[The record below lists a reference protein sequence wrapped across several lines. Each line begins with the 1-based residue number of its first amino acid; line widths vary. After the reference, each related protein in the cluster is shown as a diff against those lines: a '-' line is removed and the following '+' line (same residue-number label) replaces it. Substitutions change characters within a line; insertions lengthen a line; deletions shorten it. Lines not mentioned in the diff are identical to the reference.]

1 MQEENRKLR
10 RGSRSSNS
18 STPASTSDRQ
28 VSTGSRQ
35 SVQNHGG
42 VVIDSGSESCGEEA
56 RLRTAEAFMSGIQS
70 AIKAEPQSQAEL
82 SAELVGEV
90 DSVLSKLM
98 QSINNSD
105 DPSLMPLI
113 VNLQAS
119 LKATVNHV
127 DSNKVTEAASTQS
140 SKKKE
145 VALSEFSTGADEP
158 FFPFD
163 GADGTSSKI
172 PWKIRAARKR
182 AMKHHT
188 TGMTKD
194 EFAKIKQS
202 LMQSSANCKI
212 FLINKSY
219 FNQAILICIISVQ
232 KAAQSQSY
240 ALTRNKSESAIKYYS
255 THGAPVDDEE
265 DIGAQTEPV
274 TGETD
279 TNELGYA
286 SDVCDYNV
294 DVAKSQTLP
303 SRGFLIQPADTS
315 QMLSNSNAKSHPDFN
330 VLGRTVV
337 SSHVK
342 PMSPSIESSLYDRR
356 QRLIQK
362 RAKIFKSSENLCGHS
377 SQQPSMYKNHY
388 TRASSNSVL
397 NLTEHF
403 TEHINN
409 QYNNY
414 QQNHNNYK
422 SYDSLLQIGSASNG
436 CSDDYNNDY
445 QSRKI
450 SQESTTT
457 ADDEDS
463 QNVRP
468 IRRRGTSTGV
478 RARIARRK
486 KMKDANSMDSALGTL
501 SDQEATSEAYDEDD
515 SVEEKQDSEPMD
527 DWQST
532 KVKSPQSFDMI
543 SKTTVMS
550 AAEMTPET
558 ARRNWNSRFSNI
570 KSSFNAASEE
580 DLSKSRSPSLHS
592 LEDRSKSASK
602 ERSPMIRPYG
612 SQLSGSASPAL
623 LRQTKEDKDKENS
636 IKAITTVSPNNGVP
650 LQKPLEAIEL
660 SKSKQPTPNRDNF
673 IVSTPRA
680 SKSMPKETSYDERS
694 RAEVLGLVKAGRG
707 EDGPNPVAKSDDMDY
722 QEYMNIISKVRKTK
736 DIARAR
742 AEHFRLASM
751 YAKEQKRQEE
761 LEEEEERLKI
771 ERKKIEAEA
780 KTRPQPL
787 PIMPVYPM
795 VQPKPVPPPKPPSPA
810 KAKTPPPPVPPV
822 VSIDYETTVPTTSAP
837 MYTTVST
844 TQDALLQEKEESF
857 HGSNQS
863 LGEEKGQLDKI
874 QTELK
879 KSSPSPI
886 KALTQPISLD
896 VGPSQQ
902 QLQSESIEPKQEQD
916 STFSM
921 SNDTTTLSP
930 SHEEQRLDD
939 IEKEHKRQQEIKENL
954 IKAEQEK
961 LQKLREEQMKQEKER
976 EEIRRLEFERLRQIQ
991 EEQRQLEEERR
1002 RQEEHIRLEQLRI
1015 EEERKR
1021 QEKLQAEKNAEYNR
1035 QRLEMEAKNVAMN
1048 EGQRVILDPR
1058 LNSMSP
1064 HEKVL
1069 QERLMQQEMLRQ
1081 EHRKE
1086 ESKIRQEKLKLIQQE
1101 EMLIGRQED
1110 MLRQIEAERTN
1121 LFKQEQLIRKRQQER
1136 LQQVRQ
1142 EKMLLEKQEEMIRI
1156 REEQLDQERQRQEK
1170 LRQEQ
1175 MALREQEEAIRKR
1188 QEQISKE
1195 LMSANSMMTQSD
1207 EMNLLDN
1214 QIFPSNLNQVPE
1226 PMETFNINGENDQQQ
1241 VFMFEEGLNGEGEE
1255 EDWSGSGSGS
1265 ETIDEEVDY
1274 ECKVEVKQPQ
1284 IFAPTSVRSIES
1296 TIGNAPWAQV
1306 TPYLTYSESQSVKA
1320 QEEVTAIFSQS
1331 VSFTRPGV
1339 VTSPESMRTSTN
1351 LLTTPDNSLSLQSQL
1366 SVEPRSLSS
1375 SCANSPP
1382 APVPPLPLDESS
1394 DALSPVPGKPP
1405 KLETSNSKESKKS
1418 NGPKSPRIGGPG
1430 SAFKPYA
1437 SSDNLFDPGNLPR
1450 RSNTESSIPNTT
1462 KNYPLQNG
1470 NTLDSRFFMK
1480 GKVPPMHGKVRELK
1494 KPVHPPFSTTDT
1506 EPEMKEC
1513 NLSIMDTRKK
1523 GKKVPVYS
1531 TSETEEEYQ
1540 AYLKC
1545 KPKWHGKGGHK
1556 DSWDPLQ
1563 IQSPPQITQ
1572 KPVGV
1577 LQKPKPQPAGLP
1589 VIERGSQIGATPIFV
1604 PHQPVEPMKPVVH
1617 SLPPLPP
1624 VPTMAS
1630 LPTIAPAP
1638 LPVIEPVTLPPLVVP
1653 TVLKNGNGQP
1663 PVIPMTIKKETI
1675 QSNGFQ
1681 TKKSTPPPP
1690 ISLIKKSDSIIE
1702 VRPIAAP
1709 TKPIELP
1716 ERQME
1721 PKFPVVKPAQYQLEY
1736 PPAGIIPT
1744 EPVEKIKVNANVSE
1758 QHKEITQ
1765 PEEIKTFEPVINK
1778 NQMLNVPNAVKSH
1791 SPLSISAE
1799 RTPDSKHSLSPT
1811 LHSGLSDLPKEKSP
1825 LSFSSQPSL
1834 SDKKEDF
1841 SQESEDSKP
1850 PKRTTAQQR
1859 LQQKLMSEA
1868 LQKVEFKKQL
1878 SSKTAARPNP
1888 TIAAMEI
1895 MTRKELKAGEME
1907 QRIARGEIPAP
1918 PIPTQQQSFFE
1929 NVASQSKLNK
1939 PFQQEIRRSE
1949 SMMMEKPTISPK
1961 PTFQKRL
1968 SQENV
1973 GSIAPIIVL
1982 KKQPKRLDPDEIKVR
1997 QEQVVKAREYRVT
2010 SPIARVSSSPVPTPQ
2025 NKIPSPP
2032 REPQIRQK
2040 MASPVPKVSSSP
2052 VQPVPQK
2059 MLSPPVQPLPQKMLS
2074 PPKEQQKM
2082 KVSPEPIKKPIM
2094 KKVEMST
2101 EKVVSA
2107 KVQATAKSAALASIV
2122 PKTQQVPKQGLSNAE
2137 IAFEKLRYEKQMKME
2152 AINQASTK
2160 KAAEEYEKSINNEP
2174 RQSRRFDS
2182 RRGHQQA
2189 RSKSIGSN
2197 LAQRLHIASSFG
2209 EDDDVSPNKTV
2220 LPWASEQPKHSN
2232 PGIRKHI
2239 AARDRGYQL
2248 RMSKSSDSITAAKLL
2263 AEANMNSSNLRIN
2276 QDMSKSMERQMD
2288 IYTKTREDIRKI
2300 LEVAKACSVQDRI
2313 KLFNDPT
2320 PFTEPPMTMT
2330 REERAEAIRR
2340 EILDAKAQDEVG
2352 SGSSDIQMQSPVE
2365 AKVKPLRIPMKPKLV
2380 ESVENTNR
2388 PEPGSK
2394 LRINHPANTKAPE
2407 VKSILRTSTHS
2418 MDRSPNSTR
2427 APSADSSLPSSM
2439 SETKPKSI
2447 LVKTKKIPKLVHS
2460 NSVNENHNNDTNGGG
2475 PKIYAQSATDISG
2488 GEDDDSERSRKKS
2501 IPLTINT
2508 KAQFLEVPHHESGL
2522 KKSKSFSNPGQ
2533 YECAMSDQEKSDKQ
2547 KTIMAFFDASLNPEE
2562 QRARRK
2568 TSPMPPTTITS
2579 SQVVTRRS
2587 TAVSIQQKRAQVSSI
2602 SDEILGE
2609 EDLTNVDE
2617 AFESLLNSTFQE
2629 AQARG
2634 RTRSEHSRG
2643 GSKRRSQS
2651 SHPSSSSARNS
2662 EVGSVSSLS
2671 SAAPG
2676 LQQKSSRKSSSNS
2689 LTSSSSVNRKQ
2700 SRNKVNPNNLS
2711 DQQASSSQVMPNKEV
2726 LADPLGALPTSHTKK
2741 YLPRQQTW
2749 ASGTPPPPLPQTPS
2763 PTQSEYDTCPDPWED
2778 Y

>member
-1 MQEENRKLR
+1 M
-10 RGSRSSNS
+10 
-18 STPASTSDRQ
+18 
-28 VSTGSRQ
+28 
-35 SVQNHGG
+35 
-42 VVIDSGSESCGEEA
+42 
-56 RLRTAEAFMSGIQS
+56 
-70 AIKAEPQSQAEL
+70 
-82 SAELVGEV
+82 
-90 DSVLSKLM
+90 
-98 QSINNSD
+98 
-105 DPSLMPLI
+105 
-113 VNLQAS
+113 
-119 LKATVNHV
+119 
-127 DSNKVTEAASTQS
+127 
-140 SKKKE
+140 
-145 VALSEFSTGADEP
+145 
-158 FFPFD
+158 
-163 GADGTSSKI
+163 
-172 PWKIRAARKR
+172 
-182 AMKHHT
+182 
-188 TGMTKD
+188 
-194 EFAKIKQS
+194 
-202 LMQSSANCKI
+202 
-212 FLINKSY
+212 
-219 FNQAILICIISVQ
+219 
-232 KAAQSQSY
+232 
-240 ALTRNKSESAIKYYS
+240 
-255 THGAPVDDEE
+255 
-265 DIGAQTEPV
+265 

-362 RAKIFKSSENLCGHS
+362 RAKIFQSTENLCGHR
-377 SQQPSMYKNHY
+377 PSMYKNHY

-403 TEHINN
+403 TEHFNN
-409 QYNNY
+409 QYNN
-414 QQNHNNYK
+414 QQNHINTK
-422 SYDSLLQIGSASNG
+422 SYDSLLQIGSTSNG
-436 CSDDYNNDY
+436 CSDGYNNDY

-457 ADDEDS
+457 ADEDS

-501 SDQEATSEAYDEDD
+501 SDQEGGTSEAYDEDD

-602 ERSPMIRPYG
+602 ERSPMFRPYG

-636 IKAITTVSPNNGVP
+636 IKATVSPNNGVP
-650 LQKPLEAIEL
+650 LQKPLEVIEL

-680 SKSMPKETSYDERS
+680 SKSMPKETSYDDRS
-694 RAEVLGLVKAGRG
+694 RAEILGLVKAGRG

-742 AEHFRLASM
+742 AEHFKLASM

-771 ERKKIEAEA
+771 ERKKIEADA

-810 KAKTPPPPVPPV
+810 KAKTPPPPAPPV
-822 VSIDYETTVPTTSAP
+822 VSIEYETTVPTTSAP
-837 MYTTVST
+837 MYTTVPT

-863 LGEEKGQLDKI
+863 IGEEKGQLDKI

-886 KALTQPISLD
+886 KVLTQPISLD
-896 VGPSQQ
+896 AGPSQQ

-1069 QERLMQQEMLRQ
+1069 QERLMQQERLRQ

-1086 ESKIRQEKLKLIQQE
+1086 ESSIRQEKLKLIQQE

-1170 LRQEQ
+1170 LRMEQ
-1175 MALREQEEAIRKR
+1175 ITLREQEEAIRKR

-1195 LMSANSMMTQSD
+1195 LMSANTMMTPSD

-1214 QIFPSNLNQVPE
+1214 QIFPTNLNQVPE
-1226 PMETFNINGENDQQQ
+1226 PMTTLNINGDNDQQ
-1241 VFMFEEGLNGEGEE
+1241 VVMFEEGQDGEGGE

-1284 IFAPTSVRSIES
+1284 VFVPTSVRSIES
-1296 TIGNAPWAQV
+1296 TIDNAPWAQV
-1306 TPYLTYSESQSVKA
+1306 TPYLTYSESQTVKA
-1320 QEEVTAIFSQS
+1320 QEEVTAIFSQN
-1331 VSFTRPGV
+1331 SFTRPGV

-1394 DALSPVPGKPP
+1394 DALSPVPAKPP
-1405 KLETSNSKESKKS
+1405 KLETSSSKESKKS

-1450 RSNTESSIPNTT
+1450 RSNTESSIPTT

-1494 KPVHPPFSTTDT
+1494 KPIHPPFSTTDT

-1604 PHQPVEPMKPVVH
+1604 PHQPVEPMKSTVH
-1617 SLPPLPP
+1617 TLPPLPP
-1624 VPTMAS
+1624 VATMAP
-1630 LPTIAPAP
+1630 LPIIAPAP
-1638 LPVIEPVTLPPLVVP
+1638 PPVVEPISLPPVVVP
-1653 TVLKNGNGQP
+1653 TVLKNGHP
-1663 PVIPMTIKKETI
+1663 PVVPMAIKKETI

-1681 TKKSTPPPP
+1681 TKKSSPPPP
-1690 ISLIKKSDSIIE
+1690 LSLIKKSDSIIE
-1702 VRPIAAP
+1702 VRPLAVPA
-1709 TKPIELP
+1709 KPIELP
-1716 ERQME
+1716 ERQIE
-1721 PKFPVVKPAQYQLEY
+1721 PKIPVVKPAQYQLEY
-1736 PPAGIIPT
+1736 PPAGILPT
-1744 EPVEKIKVNANVSE
+1744 EPVEKMKVNANVSE
-1758 QHKEITQ
+1758 QHKEISQ

-1778 NQMLNVPNAVKSH
+1778 NQMLTVPNAGKSL

-1868 LQKVEFKKQL
+1868 LQKVEFKKAKQT
-1878 SSKTAARPNP
+1878 TAARPNP

-1895 MTRKELKAGEME
+1895 MTRKELKAGELD

-1929 NVASQSKLNK
+1929 NVASQSKLNR
-1939 PFQQEIRRSE
+1939 PFSQEIRRSE

-1973 GSIAPIIVL
+1973 GSIAPIITL
-1982 KKQPKRLDPDEIKVR
+1982 KKLPKRLDPDEIKVR

-2010 SPIARVSSSPVPTPQ
+2010 SPIARVSSSPVPTPP
-2025 NKIPSPP
+2025 KKVPSPP
-2032 REPQIRQK
+2032 RDPQIRQK

-2052 VQPVPQK
+2052 VHQ
-2059 MLSPPVQPLPQKMLS
+2059 LPQKMLS
-2074 PPKEQQKM
+2074 PPREPQKM
-2082 KVSPEPIKKPIM
+2082 KVSPELIKKPIM
-2094 KKVEMST
+2094 KKVEKST
-2101 EKVVSA
+2101 EKAVSA
-2107 KVQATAKSAALASIV
+2107 QVQATAKSAALASIV
-2122 PKTQQVPKQGLSNAE
+2122 PKTQQAPKQGLSNAE
-2137 IAFEKLRYEKQMKME
+2137 IAFEKLRYEKQKKME
-2152 AINQASTK
+2152 AVNQASTK
-2160 KAAEEYEKSINNEP
+2160 KAAEQYEKSINNEP
-2174 RQSRRFDS
+2174 RQSRRFES

-2197 LAQRLHIASSFG
+2197 LAQRLQIASSFG

-2263 AEANMNSSNLRIN
+2263 AEANMNNSNLRIN

-2320 PFTEPPMTMT
+2320 PFTEPPMTS

-2340 EILDAKAQDEVG
+2340 EILDAKAQEDG
-2352 SGSSDIQMQSPVE
+2352 NGSSDIQIQSPVE

-2394 LRINHPANTKAPE
+2394 LRINHPANTKTPE

-2427 APSADSSLPSSM
+2427 APSADSSLISSLPSSI

-2460 NSVNENHNNDTNGGG
+2460 NSINENNDNDTNGGG

-2562 QRARRK
+2562 QVRRK
-2568 TSPMPPTTITS
+2568 TSPMPPTTIAS
-2579 SQVVTRRS
+2579 SQVVTRRTS
-2587 TAVSIQQKRAQVSSI
+2587 AVSIQQKRAQVSSI

-2651 SHPSSSSARNS
+2651 SHPSSNSARNS
-2662 EVGSVSSLS
+2662 EVGSASSLS

-2700 SRNKVNPNNLS
+2700 SRNKVNIS
-2711 DQQASSSQVMPNKEV
+2711 DQQPSSSQVMPNKEV

>member
-1 MQEENRKLR
+1 MVGGGGNATQGNSSKVSRLARVVLGTNRNSGSDQNRQNDQQHHPQKSGKSSSSASDSGHSKKSSLVRRDTRRYNRQSSSTSNNSSDMDKHMQKNSLSLTEKRPSITAEELTPIVLNQLQTTSKLKEENRKLR

-202 LMQSSANCKI
+202 LMQSSAN
-212 FLINKSY
+212 F
-219 FNQAILICIISVQ
+219 Q

-362 RAKIFKSSENLCGHS
+362 RAKIFKS
-377 SQQPSMYKNHY
+377 
-388 TRASSNSVL
+388 ASSNSVL

-787 PIMPVYPM
+787 PIMP
-795 VQPKPVPPPKPPSPA
+795 
-810 KAKTPPPPVPPV
+810 
-822 VSIDYETTVPTTSAP
+822 
-837 MYTTVST
+837 
-844 TQDALLQEKEESF
+844 
-857 HGSNQS
+857 
-863 LGEEKGQLDKI
+863 
-874 QTELK
+874 TELK

-1624 VPTMAS
+1624 
-1630 LPTIAPAP
+1630 
-1638 LPVIEPVTLPPLVVP
+1638 
-1653 TVLKNGNGQP
+1653 
-1663 PVIPMTIKKETI
+1663 
-1675 QSNGFQ
+1675 
-1681 TKKSTPPPP
+1681 
-1690 ISLIKKSDSIIE
+1690 
-1702 VRPIAAP
+1702 
-1709 TKPIELP
+1709 
-1716 ERQME
+1716 
-1721 PKFPVVKPAQYQLEY
+1721 
-1736 PPAGIIPT
+1736 
-1744 EPVEKIKVNANVSE
+1744 IKVNANVSE

-1799 RTPDSKHSLSPT
+1799 RTPDSKQSLSPT

-2094 KKVEMST
+2094 KKVEKST

-2107 KVQATAKSAALASIV
+2107 QVQATAK
-2122 PKTQQVPKQGLSNAE
+2122 
-2137 IAFEKLRYEKQMKME
+2137 R
-2152 AINQASTK
+2152 
-2160 KAAEEYEKSINNEP
+2160 
-2174 RQSRRFDS
+2174 
-2182 RRGHQQA
+2182 HQQA

-2562 QRARRK
+2562 QQARRK
-2568 TSPMPPTTITS
+2568 TSPMPPTTIAS

-2700 SRNKVNPNNLS
+2700 SRNK
-2711 DQQASSSQVMPNKEV
+2711 
-2726 LADPLGALPTSHTKK
+2726 